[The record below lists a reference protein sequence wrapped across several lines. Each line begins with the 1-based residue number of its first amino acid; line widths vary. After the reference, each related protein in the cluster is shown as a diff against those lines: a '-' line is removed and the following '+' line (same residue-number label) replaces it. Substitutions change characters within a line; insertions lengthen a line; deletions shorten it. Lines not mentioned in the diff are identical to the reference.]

1 MICTWGLRRHQRLV
15 GRACW
20 EPFLF
25 LFRWTGGV
33 TLPILASTQT
43 SEMADVWVHDL
54 PSAVQMGIESHVHFV
69 TMRGA
74 DPRYLSSPS
83 AAGVMRVDQD
93 QLTAGDFD

>member
-54 PSAVQMGIESHVHFV
+54 PTSICKTGI
-69 TMRGA
+69 T
-74 DPRYLSSPS
+74 Y
-83 AAGVMRVDQD
+83 
-93 QLTAGDFD
+93 TFDLGGYEARTV